1 MPIITSDTVQKDSGD
16 GVDDPCGPYA
26 AELYSD
32 TGGLTQFGAFVEIL
46 PPGSRSSVKH
56 WHKGED
62 EMVYML
68 SGEVLLHEGDTSTP
82 LHVGQAAT
90 FKASVAAGHCIE
102 NASDTEA
109 RYLVI
114 GTRSSGDTV
123 TYPDNDRIGHFE
135 RKGTERTRRW
145 THHDGTPADSPYSTR
160 RNKKGA
166 KPVDPTP

>member
-16 GVDDPCGPYA
+16 GAGDPCGPYA

-68 SGEVLLHEGDTSTP
+68 AGEALLHEGDTVTP
-82 LHVGQAAT
+82 LLAGQPPPSKQVSPEAT
-90 FKASVAAGHCIE
+90 AS
-102 NASDTEA
+102 
-109 RYLVI
+109 R
-114 GTRSSGDTV
+114 
-123 TYPDNDRIGHFE
+123 
-135 RKGTERTRRW
+135 
-145 THHDGTPADSPYSTR
+145 TPATQRLATSSSAQDRQATQS
-160 RNKKGA
+160 
-166 KPVDPTP
+166 PTPTTTASATLNSRTLSGHGAGRTTTARPPTAPTLRCAIRRVQSL

>member
-68 SGEVLLHEGDTSTP
+68 AGEALLHEGDSVTP
-82 LHVGQAAT
+82 LHAGEVAT
-90 FKASVAAGHCIE
+90 FKAGVAAGHCIE

-114 GTRSSGDTV
+114 GTRSAGDTV
-123 TYPDNDRIGHFE
+123 TYPDNDRILYFE
-135 RKGTERTRRW
+135 RKGSERTRRW
-145 THHDGTPADSPYSTR
+145 TTHDGTPADSPYSAP

-166 KPVDPTP
+166 KPTDSAP

>member
-16 GVDDPCGPYA
+16 GLGDPCGPYA

-68 SGEVLLHEGDTSTP
+68 AGEVLLHEGDSVTP
-82 LHVGQAAT
+82 LLVGQAAT
-90 FKASVAAGHCIE
+90 FKAGVAAGHCIA
-102 NASDTEA
+102 NASKAEA

-114 GTRSSGDTV
+114 GTRSAGDTV
-123 TYPDNDRIGHFE
+123 TYPDDDRILHFE
-135 RKGTERTRRW
+135 RKGSERTRRW
-145 THHDGTPADSPYSTR
+145 TTLDGTPADSPYSAP

-166 KPVDPTP
+166 KPQGSTS